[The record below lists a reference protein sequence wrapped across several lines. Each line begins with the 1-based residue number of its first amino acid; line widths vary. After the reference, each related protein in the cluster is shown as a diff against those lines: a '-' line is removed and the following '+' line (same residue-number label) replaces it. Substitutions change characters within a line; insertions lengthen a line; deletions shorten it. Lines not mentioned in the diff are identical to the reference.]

1 MSGTTALAL
10 GALLFLLV
18 ALIVLPR
25 RLLSRAQDRLARERL
40 EKESASFRL
49 LTRADLVSGRY
60 RRLPGLLGLTVDRLI
75 FEGLFGE
82 SLEMDTSR
90 IRKIETGR
98 RLANGRLLFRHEVLR
113 ISLSSGEAVEVVL
126 TVAAAGAWRSHL
138 GLWAMKERQ
147 AEADRVSPGRSA

>member
-1 MSGTTALAL
+1 MSGTTTLAL
-10 GALLFLLV
+10 GALLILL
-18 ALIVLPR
+18 AGLIVLPR

-40 EKESASFRL
+40 EKGNAPFRL

-60 RRLPGLLGLTVDRLI
+60 RRLPGLLALTVDRLI

-82 SLEMDTSR
+82 FLEIDTSR

-98 RLANGRLLFRHEVLR
+98 RLASGRLLFRHEVLR
-113 ISLSSGEAVEVVL
+113 ISPASGDAVEFVL
-126 TVAAAGAWRSHL
+126 TAAAAAAWRSHL

-147 AEADRVSPGRSA
+147 ADADRVSPGRPA